1 VAGVIPEDDL
11 VRQAALLS
19 QATVLAFPKAPAS
32 KAFAD
37 LVDVIAAAT

>member
-11 VRQAALLS
+11 VRRAASLN
-19 QATVLAFPKAPAS
+19 QATVVAFPDAPAS

-37 LVDVIAAAT
+37 LVDVITAAT